1 MMWCKALGKNNQNS
15 KRAVYIIVNDMIGL
29 GLLNYI
35 IFGLRINEINKIIKY
50 Y

>member
-1 MMWCKALGKNNQNS
+1 MMWCQALGKNSQNS
-15 KRAVYIIVNDMIGL
+15 KRAVYIILNDMIGL